1 MQKKYTQ
8 KLRQF
13 CRRFTLKK
21 FVPTLRLPPCLQ
33 TAEEK
38 SLDEDASL
46 PSSWRRPGVLSFVAV
61 CVLYAV
67 GSMCDNQPYKD

>member
-1 MQKKYTQ
+1 MTTRR
-8 KLRQF
+8 LRQF

-21 FVPTLRLPPCLQ
+21 FVPERPPCLQ

-38 SLDEDASL
+38 SPDEDVSL